1 MRSKEA
7 TNEYL
12 EYIISSNSS
21 DIDSLNLAK
30 VSTWMI
36 QDSQRKES
44 PLNKLQMWEIDELR
58 MILVGLIVDDYK
70 GIPPVDSIFYNIPSS
85 NSTRSLFSEITC
97 NSKIKLTELQP
108 YTFENTVFNGD
119 VYIDIDSITR
129 SAFYN
134 AQFNKD
140 VYVIEGCKQLEKWCF
155 NSVFN
160 GQIYLPK
167 SITKIES
174 MAFPDHMYTLD
185 ILHYAGTIDQFNELT
200 KGADANVRYKK
211 HKIVDV
217 GVWPEIV
224 HCSDGDWTSE
234 YYVTHSK

>member
-70 GIPPVDSIFYNIPSS
+70 GIPPVDSIFYNIPPD
-85 NSTRSLFSEITC
+85 NSTRSLFSEIT
-97 NSKIKLTELQP
+97 
-108 YTFENTVFNGD
+108 
-119 VYIDIDSITR
+119 
-129 SAFYN
+129 
-134 AQFNKD
+134 
-140 VYVIEGCKQLEKWCF
+140 
-155 NSVFN
+155 
-160 GQIYLPK
+160 
-167 SITKIES
+167 TK
-174 MAFPDHMYTLD
+174 
-185 ILHYAGTIDQFNELT
+185 
-200 KGADANVRYKK
+200 
-211 HKIVDV
+211 
-217 GVWPEIV
+217 
-224 HCSDGDWTSE
+224 
-234 YYVTHSK
+234 

>member
-1 MRSKEA
+1 
-7 TNEYL
+7 
-12 EYIISSNSS
+12 
-21 DIDSLNLAK
+21 
-30 VSTWMI
+30 MI

-70 GIPPVDSIFYNIPSS
+70 GIPPVDSIFYNIPPD

-97 NSKIKLTELQP
+97 NDTIKLTELQP
-108 YTFENTVFNGD
+108 FMFKDAVFNGD
-119 VYIDIDSITR
+119 VYIDTDSITR

-134 AQFNKD
+134 TQFNKD
-140 VYVIEGCKQLEKWCF
+140 VYIVEGCKQLENWCF
-155 NSVFN
+155 NSVFK
-160 GQIYLPK
+160 GQVYLPK

-200 KGADANVRYKK
+200 KDADANVRYKR

-217 GVWPEIV
+217 GV
-224 HCSDGDWTSE
+224 
-234 YYVTHSK
+234 

>member
-36 QDSQRKES
+36 QDSQRRES

-58 MILVGLIVDDYK
+58 IILVGLVVDDYK
-70 GIPPVDSIFYNIPSS
+70 GIPPVNSIFYNIPPD
-85 NSTRSLFSEITC
+85 NSTRSLFSEITF
-97 NSKIKLTELQP
+97 NDTIKLTELQP
-108 YTFENTVFNGD
+108 FMFKDAVFNGD

-129 SAFYN
+129 SAFYDT
-134 AQFNKD
+134 QFNKD
-140 VYVIEGCKQLEKWCF
+140 VYIAEGCKQLERWCF
-155 NSVFN
+155 NSAFK

-185 ILHYAGTIDQFNELT
+185 VLHYAGTIDQFNELT
-200 KGADANVRYKK
+200 KDADANVRYKRN
-211 HKIVDV
+211 KIVDV
-217 GVWPEIV
+217 GV
-224 HCSDGDWTSE
+224 
-234 YYVTHSK
+234 

>member
-58 MILVGLIVDDYK
+58 IILVGLVIDDYK
-70 GIPPVDSIFYNIPSS
+70 GIPPVDSIFYTIPPD
-85 NSTRSLFSEITC
+85 NSTRSLFSEITF
-97 NSKIKLTELQP
+97 NGTIKLTELQP
-108 YTFENTVFNGD
+108 FMFKDAVFNDD

-134 AQFNKD
+134 TQFNKD
-140 VYVIEGCKQLEKWCF
+140 VYIAEGCKQLERWCF
-155 NSVFN
+155 DSAFC

-200 KGADANVRYKK
+200 KDADANVRYKR

-224 HCSDGDWTSE
+224 HCSDGDWTSSR
-234 YYVTHSK
+234 YDSNK